1 MKRAESNPSS
11 QTIERKELRSHA
23 TPAEAALWKMLKNSQ
38 VGGYKF
44 RRQHGIGPYILDF
57 YCPLL
62 HLGIELDGAA
72 HDAPMADKH
81 DEIRTKFL
89 QQQGITVLR
98 FRNEL
103 VYRNPNAI
111 IEEIIKIGKNH
122 IPRPYKGRG

>member
-1 MKRAESNPSS
+1 MKKAESNPSS
-11 QTIERKELRSHA
+11 QTTERKELRSHA

-62 HLGIELDGAA
+62 RLDIELDGSA

-89 QQQGITVLR
+89 QKQGITVLR

-111 IEEIIKIGKNH
+111 IEEIIKIGKSRT
-122 IPRPYKGRG
+122 PCP

>member
-11 QTIERKELRSHA
+11 QTTERKELRSHA

-62 HLGIELDGAA
+62 RLDIELDGSA

-89 QQQGITVLR
+89 QKQGITVLR

-111 IEEIIKIGKNH
+111 IEEIIKIGKSRT
-122 IPRPYKGRG
+122 PCP